1 MADQRNSSSVDDILE
16 TLKQGQ
22 SAPAAGGS
30 VEDILA
36 DLGLEQKK
44 AAPARRETPESPA
57 APTGRTVQNFWQEPA
72 PEPQKQRSQSR
83 AKQKPA
89 KAAPPPQQE
98 EPAAPRLSR

>member
-16 TLKQGQ
+16 TLKQGK
-22 SAPAAGGS
+22 SAPAGGS

-44 AAPARRETPESPA
+44 AAPAVHEEPETPT
-57 APTGRTVQNFWQEPA
+57 APTHRTVQNFWQEPA

-89 KAAPPPQQE
+89 ELAG
-98 EPAAPRLSR
+98 